1 MAETKVQTTM
11 VGVTKVSIDASN
23 PKDVRLLTDSPIDV
37 ATASQRASNP
47 TTDPKTGAALQPKSW
62 HVVPYVGS
70 AALGLGLAFP
80 DGSVRPT
87 KFTLMLSCPSDT
99 PRGV

>member
-37 ATASQRASNP
+37 TTAHLRPSN
-47 TTDPKTGAALQPKSW
+47 AAIGKDGQPLLPKSW
-62 HVVPYVGS
+62 HIVPYVGS

-87 KFTLMLSCPSDT
+87 KFTLMLSVPSDT